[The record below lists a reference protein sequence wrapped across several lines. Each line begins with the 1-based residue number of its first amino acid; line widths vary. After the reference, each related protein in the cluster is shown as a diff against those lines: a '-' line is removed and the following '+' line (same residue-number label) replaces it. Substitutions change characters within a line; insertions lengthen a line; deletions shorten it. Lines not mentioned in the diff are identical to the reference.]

1 MKIPTRYNFIF
12 ASICII
18 LFIQLIIIST
28 SFVFLVYSINN
39 FNNFNNFMINGNALF
54 NSIQII
60 IDDNKD
66 KIYNTI
72 DNVEDFSDRINYSLT
87 KNMIRLDYL
96 FDKSFNLINKT
107 DIIFDNIDSKVN
119 YEVNTFSDSMDKFN
133 NIMTNLSRNNL

>member
-39 FNNFNNFMINGNALF
+39 FNNFMINGNSLF

-60 IDDNKD
+60 IEENKD

-72 DNVEDFSDRINYSLT
+72 DNVEDFSETINNSLS

-133 NIMTNLSRNNL
+133 NIMTNLSGNKL

>member
-39 FNNFNNFMINGNALF
+39 FNNFMINGNALF

-66 KIYNTI
+66 KI
-72 DNVEDFSDRINYSLT
+72 
-87 KNMIRLDYL
+87 
-96 FDKSFNLINKT
+96 
-107 DIIFDNIDSKVN
+107 
-119 YEVNTFSDSMDKFN
+119 
-133 NIMTNLSRNNL
+133 

>member
-39 FNNFNNFMINGNALF
+39 FNNFMINGNALF

-72 DNVEDFSDRINYSLT
+72 DNVEDFSETINNSLS

-133 NIMTNLSRNNL
+133 NIMTNLSGNKL

>member
-18 LFIQLIIIST
+18 LFLQLILLST
-28 SFVFLVYSINN
+28 SFIFLAYSI
-39 FNNFNNFMINGNALF
+39 NNFNNFMINGNALF

-72 DNVEDFSDRINYSLT
+72 DNVEDFSETINNSLS

-119 YEVNTFSDSMDKFN
+119 YEVNTFSNSMNKFN
-133 NIMTNLSRNNL
+133 NIMTNLSGNKL

>member
-18 LFIQLIIIST
+18 LFIQLILLST

-39 FNNFNNFMINGNALF
+39 INNFMINGNALF

-60 IDDNKD
+60 IDENKD

-72 DNVEDFSDRINYSLT
+72 DNVEDFSETINNSLS
-87 KNMIRLDYL
+87 KNMKRLDYL
-96 FDKSFNLINKT
+96 FDKSLNLINKT
-107 DIIFDNIDSKVN
+107 DIIVNSLNSKVN
-119 YEVNTFSDSMDKFN
+119 YEVNTFSDSMDKFS
-133 NIMTNLSRNNL
+133 NIMTNLSGNNL